1 MKLIVRPVIR
11 SSDPQGR
18 RLQKHVMVDH
28 LGSVIETSMNKTKEF
43 ETIENFSF
51 DANDNKLITG
61 LDKLIP
67 NKLKGSEPME
77 VINNYALDDSWTVE
91 QLKVILSADE
101 ITKQTYYEI
110 IDGMSRNYYT
120 SKRPYSKILPNSIFH
135 YPSNNKADGNADDR
149 TFLQKF
155 KVTLVDGS
163 NVFDDSTIEG
173 RFSILLLQNHRKIAS
188 GKSTMNNNEH
198 HFYIAER
205 EEDIKEASSRNK
217 LINLSVYE
225 LVKLQNE
232 TPSLSKHKV
241 ISILTDHNGQPLIA
255 GEMTQHA
262 VDGILNSYLKDNVN
276 KHQFENIDKFIAA
289 TKLLKSKEGLEI
301 LEVKYAIQQ
310 ALNSNVIYI
319 TDNKFV
325 WGSKKLEPNVYTHNS
340 LAKLE
345 KFFISEF
352 EKYEE
357 ESELSNYYGDL
368 ITELKAKGVK
378 FK

>member
-28 LGSVIETSMNKTKEF
+28 LGSVLETSMNKTKEF
-43 ETIENFSF
+43 ETIENFTF
-51 DANDNKLITG
+51 DSDNNKLVTG
-61 LDKLIP
+61 LDELIP

-77 VINNYALDDSWTVE
+77 IINKYALDDTWSID
-91 QLKVILSADE
+91 QLKVILSSDN

-110 IDGMSRNYYT
+110 IDGMSRNFYT

-135 YPSNNKADGNADDR
+135 YPSNDKGDGNADDR

-163 NVFDDSTIEG
+163 NVFDDSTITG

-188 GKSTMNNNEH
+188 GKTTMNNNEH

-205 EEDIKEASSRNK
+205 EEDIKEASSRNN

-232 TPSLSKHKV
+232 TTNLTRYKV
-241 ISILTDHNGQPLIA
+241 ISTLTDHNGQPLIA
-255 GEMTQHA
+255 GEMSDYA
-262 VDGILNSYLKDNVN
+262 IDGILNSYLKDNAN
-276 KHQFENIDKFIAA
+276 KHQFENVNKFIAA

-310 ALNSNVIYI
+310 ALNKNVIYI
-319 TDNKFV
+319 TDNKYV
-325 WGSKKLEPNVYTHNS
+325 WGSKKLEPNVYTHAS
-340 LAKLE
+340 LNKLE
-345 KFFISEF
+345 KFFISEY
-352 EKYEE
+352 EKYDEDD
-357 ESELSNYYGDL
+357 ELSNYYGDL
-368 ITELKAKGVK
+368 VKELQTKGVK